1 MLVAIYIMRLK
12 ITNWLWAFASNSN
25 KTRRAYLL
33 SLSLWIKREE
43 VTNFFLLN
51 KAEEVTFVWVLAVLL
66 AVNGVTCRNRLG
78 RSPREGLIVP
88 EAMKPALRSLHSLLT
103 LKRQRAVSSEQITS
117 VLKSST
123 LWRRVPILRRH
134 NNSVKDRGKAFL
146 AATSCHYCALF
157 SLGGDFRPSQFPFP
171 LSAAH
176 LNFPAFSSGRHA
188 GNCWGEFRGG

>member
-1 MLVAIYIMRLK
+1 
-12 ITNWLWAFASNSN
+12 
-25 KTRRAYLL
+25 
-33 SLSLWIKREE
+33 
-43 VTNFFLLN
+43 
-51 KAEEVTFVWVLAVLL
+51 
-66 AVNGVTCRNRLG
+66 
-78 RSPREGLIVP
+78 
-88 EAMKPALRSLHSLLT
+88 MKSALRSLHSLLT

-176 LNFPAFSSGRHA
+176 LNFPEFSSGRRVIFLGYRMA
-188 GNCWGEFRGG
+188 ITAPTNNNSEDCIPKPSNDSKSAEPAAALIRTQNNSNGNYKLSVCSKQIETNKKLGL